1 MLLLLLYNSVGYYF
15 VFRIQHQKAEKEF
28 QEYISSTIISEEE
41 LTLFKIPVTEYAA
54 RGASDFDRVEGDFEQ
69 NGKFFEIVKQRL
81 QNDTVFVYCI
91 NNEKEEALY
100 AQLSDHINTHI
111 VDGKPVKNNKSEKSY
126 KNLLK
131 EYLPKTYEV
140 CIDNTSFVVISNSN
154 FAYNK
159 TLISA
164 YLPIFNP
171 PPEII

>member
-28 QEYISSTIISEEE
+28 QDYINSSIISDED
-41 LTLFKIPVTEYAA
+41 LTLFKISVVEYASKA
-54 RGASDFDRVEGDFEQ
+54 GRDFDRVEGDFEQ

-81 QNDTVFVYCI
+81 ENDTVYVYCI

-126 KNLLK
+126 KNLLR
-131 EYLPKTYEV
+131 EYLPKAFEV
-140 CIDNTSFVVISNSN
+140 CIDNKSFILISNSK

-164 YLPIFNP
+164 YLSISNP